1 MAEAA
6 YTAAVAQIA
15 KHDMKIQNRN
25 NDNGNDLNRVN
36 NSSDDRDLAILYDGD
51 GAIFDTRKVE
61 HDISNID
68 LSASIKQIWKSDIAI
83 EDKLS
88 ETAALL
94 VGEVDSLLQC
104 GLASFNE
111 LDLRTRQLAQSKE
124 FAETRSREAHRL
136 QLIDEQNRASL
147 SVS

>member
-1 MAEAA
+1 M
-6 YTAAVAQIA
+6 
-15 KHDMKIQNRN
+15 
-25 NDNGNDLNRVN
+25 NRVN

-51 GAIFDTRKVE
+51 GAISDTRKAE

-111 LDLRTRQLAQSKE
+111 LNLRTRQLAQSKE